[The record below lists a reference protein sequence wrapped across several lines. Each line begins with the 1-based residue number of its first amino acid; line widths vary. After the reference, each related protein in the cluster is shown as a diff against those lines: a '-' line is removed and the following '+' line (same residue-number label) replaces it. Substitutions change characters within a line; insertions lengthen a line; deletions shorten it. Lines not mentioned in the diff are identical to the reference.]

1 MLEAVAGTPGGFVF
15 TVRGERVEIRHDG
28 RLAATLRGSAAI
40 KFLDDVERG
49 DPQQLMA
56 RVTGNYK
63 RGNERR
69 DDRRT

>member
-1 MLEAVAGTPGGFVF
+1 MAGAPQGFEF
-15 TVRGERVEIRHDG
+15 TVRGEEVEIRHHG
-28 RLAATLRGSAAI
+28 RRAATLRNEAVR

-49 DPQQLMA
+49 DPQLVMA

-69 DDRRT
+69 ETRRP